1 MTIRSTALLLFAS
14 LLGAQTYDTI
24 LLNGRVMDGTGGA
37 WFLGDVAIK
46 GDRIATIKP
55 AGMLREASA
64 KRRIDAA
71 GHVIAPGFID
81 IQSHVRSDLLGR
93 GDGRLMSKVTQ
104 GITTEIMGEND
115 SNAPFNERVREM
127 SGADTF
133 RFGRFSEWLSAMEQH
148 RSSSNFGSFIGAAT
162 LRAYGKGMSMGKAAP
177 SEVQA
182 MRQAAGQAMRDGAY
196 GIASALIYP
205 PGSYAGTKELIEVV
219 KAIAPYGGVYISHI
233 RSEGDRLL
241 EAIDEAIEIGRQAQV
256 PVEIYHLKAVSE
268 QNWPKM
274 PLAIQKI
281 DAARARGLDVQANM
295 YPYTASG
302 TGLTACLPDWT
313 AADGK
318 LYENLGNPALRARLL
333 TEMMK
338 PDDTWESRCLQA
350 TPAGV
355 LLVGLRRP
363 QHQKYVG
370 KRLSEVA
377 ASMGKPWPEAVLA
390 LLVAERQ
397 RIATIYFM
405 LSEDNLA
412 LQLKQPW
419 IKIATDAGG
428 STPETGEAPVHPRTY
443 GTYPRVLGKY
453 TRDQGVMPMEEAV
466 RKMTSAVANRLSIFD
481 RGLLREGLMAD
492 IVVFDPA
499 KVIDRATFEQ
509 PHQISAGIPYVFVN
523 GTLVVDEG
531 KHTGALPGR
540 VMRGPGY
547 RPALAKPIN

>member
-1 MTIRSTALLLFAS
+1 MIFLLL
-14 LLGAQTYDTI
+14 LLGAVLNAQTYDTI
-24 LLNGRVMDGTGGA
+24 LLNGRVVDGTGGA

-46 GDRIATIKP
+46 GDRIAAIKP
-55 AGMLREASA
+55 AGMLREATA
-64 KRRIDAA
+64 KRRIDVT
-71 GHVIAPGFID
+71 GQVIAPGFID
-81 IQSHVRSDLLGR
+81 IQSHVRGDLLGP
-93 GDGRLMSKVTQ
+93 GDGRLISKVTQ

-115 SNAPFNERVREM
+115 SNAPFNELVRQM
-127 SGADTF
+127 SGADIF
-133 RFGRFSEWLSAMEQH
+133 RYRRFSEWLSAMEQH

-162 LRAYGKGMSMGKAAP
+162 LRAYGKGMSMGKATQ
-177 SEVQA
+177 SEVRAMQEAATQA
-182 MRQAAGQAMRDGAY
+182 MQDGAF

-205 PGSYAGTKELIEVV
+205 PGSYADTKELIEVV
-219 KAIAPYGGVYISHI
+219 KVIAPYGGVYISHI

-241 EAIDEAIEIGRQAQV
+241 EAIDEAIEIGRQANV
-256 PVEIYHLKAVSE
+256 PVEIYHLKAVSQ

-281 DAARARGLDVQANM
+281 DAARSRGIDVQANM
-295 YPYTASG
+295 YPYVASG

-318 LYENLGNPALRARLL
+318 LFENLADPTLRLRLL
-333 TEMMK
+333 QEMVK

-350 TPAGV
+350 SPSGV
-355 LLVGLRRP
+355 LLVGLRKP
-363 QHQKYVG
+363 EHQKYVG

-377 ASMGKPWPEAVLA
+377 AAMGKPWPEAVLE

-405 LSEDNLA
+405 LSEENLA
-412 LQLKQPW
+412 LQMKQPW
-419 IKIATDAGG
+419 IKFATDAGG
-428 STPETGEAPVHPRTY
+428 SNPETDKSPVHPRTY
-443 GTYPRVLGKY
+443 GTFPRVLGKY
-453 TRDQGVMPMEEAV
+453 TRDEGVMPMEEAV
-466 RKMTSAVANRLSIFD
+466 RKMTSAVANRLSIMD

-492 IVVFDPA
+492 VVVFDPA

-509 PHQISAGIPYVFVN
+509 PHQISAGVPYVFVN
-523 GTLVVDEG
+523 GTLVVDAG

-547 RPALAKPIN
+547 KPTN

>member
-1 MTIRSTALLLFAS
+1 MIFLLL
-14 LLGAQTYDTI
+14 LLGAVLKAQTYDTI

-46 GDRIATIKP
+46 GDRIAAIKP
-55 AGMLREASA
+55 AGMLREATA
-64 KRRIDAA
+64 KRRIDAT
-71 GHVIAPGFID
+71 GQVIAPGFID
-81 IQSHVRSDLLGR
+81 IQSHVRGDLLGR
-93 GDGRLMSKVTQ
+93 GDGRLISKVTQ

-115 SNAPFNERVREM
+115 SNAPFNELVRQM
-127 SGADTF
+127 SGADIF
-133 RFGRFSEWLSAMEQH
+133 RYRRFSEWLSAMEQH

-162 LRAYGKGMSMGKAAP
+162 LRAYGKGMSMGKATQ
-177 SEVQA
+177 SEVRAMQEAATQA
-182 MRQAAGQAMRDGAY
+182 MQDGAF

-205 PGSYAGTKELIEVV
+205 PGSYADTKELIEVV
-219 KAIAPYGGVYISHI
+219 KVIAPYGGVYISHI

-241 EAIDEAIEIGRQAQV
+241 EAIDEAIEIGRQANV
-256 PVEIYHLKAVSE
+256 PVEIYHLKAVSQ

-281 DAARARGLDVQANM
+281 DAARSRGIDVQANM
-295 YPYTASG
+295 YPYVASG

-318 LYENLGNPALRARLL
+318 LFENLADPTLRLRLL
-333 TEMMK
+333 QEMVK

-350 TPAGV
+350 SPSGV
-355 LLVGLRRP
+355 LLVGLRKP
-363 QHQKYVG
+363 EHQKYVG

-377 ASMGKPWPEAVLA
+377 AAMGKPWPEAVLE

-405 LSEDNLA
+405 LSEENLA
-412 LQLKQPW
+412 LQMKQPW
-419 IKIATDAGG
+419 IKFATDAGG
-428 STPETGEAPVHPRTY
+428 SNPETDKSPVHPRTY
-443 GTYPRVLGKY
+443 GTFPRVLGKY
-453 TRDQGVMPMEEAV
+453 TRDEGVMPMEEAV
-466 RKMTSAVANRLSIFD
+466 RKMTSAVANRLSIMD

-492 IVVFDPA
+492 VVVFDPA

-509 PHQISAGIPYVFVN
+509 PHQISAGVPYVFVN
-523 GTLVVDEG
+523 GTLVVDAG

-547 RPALAKPIN
+547 KPTN

>member
-1 MTIRSTALLLFAS
+1 MRPSLVFLLPV
-14 LLGAQTYDTI
+14 LLAAQTYDTI

-37 WFLGDVAIK
+37 WFLGDVALV
-46 GDRIATIKP
+46 GDRIAKIAP
-55 AGMLREASA
+55 AGLLRNATA
-64 KRRIDAA
+64 KRTLDVS
-71 GHVIAPGFID
+71 GQVIAPGFID
-81 IQSHVRSDLLGR
+81 IQSHVRGDLLGR
-93 GDGRLMSKVTQ
+93 GDGRLISKVTQ

-115 SNAPFNERVREM
+115 TNAPFNEKVREM
-127 SGADTF
+127 SGADRYRYT
-133 RFGRFSEWLSAMEQH
+133 RFSEWLRAMEEH
-148 RSSSNFGSFIGAAT
+148 RSASNFGSFVGAAT
-162 LRAYGKGMSMGKAAP
+162 LRAYGKGMAMGKANTA
-177 SEVQA
+177 ELAA
-182 MRQAAGQAMRDGAY
+182 MRSAAEQAMRDGAF
-196 GIASALIYP
+196 GVASALIYP
-205 PGSYAGTKELIEVV
+205 PGSYADTKELIEVV
-219 KAIAPYGGVYISHI
+219 KGIAPYGGVYISHI

-241 EAIDEAIEIGRQAQV
+241 EAIDEAIEIGEQAGV
-256 PVEIYHLKAVSE
+256 PTEIYHLKAVSQ

-281 DAARARGLDVQANM
+281 EAARKRGVDVQANM

-318 LYENLGNPALRARLL
+318 LFENLASPALRPKLL
-333 TEMMK
+333 QEMVK

-350 TPAGV
+350 SPEGV
-355 LLVGLRRP
+355 LLVGLRKP
-363 QHQKYVG
+363 EHQKYVG
-370 KRLSEVA
+370 KRLKEVA
-377 ASMGKPWPEAVLA
+377 AEMGKPWPEAVLD

-405 LSEDNLA
+405 LSEENLA

-428 STPETGEAPVHPRTY
+428 ANPEVDQAPVHPRTY

-453 TRDQGVMPMEEAV
+453 SRDEHVMPLEEAV
-466 RKMTSAVANRLSIFD
+466 RKMTSAVANRLALAD

-492 IVVFDPA
+492 VVVFNPA
-499 KVIDRATFEQ
+499 TVIDRATFER
-509 PHQISAGIPYVFVN
+509 PHQIAEGITYVFVN
-523 GTLVVDEG
+523 GTLVVDKG

-547 RPALAKPIN
+547 RP

>member
-1 MTIRSTALLLFAS
+1 MRYTFLLLVGC
-14 LLGAQTYDTI
+14 LLRAQTYDTV
-24 LLNGRVMDGTGGA
+24 LLNGRVMDGSGGA
-37 WFLGDVAIK
+37 WFLGDVAIL
-46 GDRIATIKP
+46 GDRIAAIKP
-55 AGMLREASA
+55 AGLLRTAVA
-64 KRRIDAA
+64 KRRIDVT
-71 GHVIAPGFID
+71 GLVIAPGFID
-81 IQSHVRSDLLGR
+81 IQSHVRGDLLGN
-93 GDGRLMSKVTQ
+93 GDGRLISKVTQ
-104 GITTEIMGEND
+104 GITTEIMGENE
-115 SNAPFNERVREM
+115 SNAPYNEKVKQM
-127 SGADTF
+127 SGSDAF
-133 RFGRFSEWLSAMEQH
+133 RYARFSEWLTAMEQH
-148 RSSSNFGSFIGAAT
+148 RSASNFGSFIGAAT
-162 LRAYGKGMSMGKAAP
+162 LRAFGKGMAMGSATP
-177 SEVQA
+177 SEVDA
-182 MRQAAGQAMRDGAY
+182 MRGAAAQGMQDGAF

-205 PGSYAGTKELIEVV
+205 PGSYADTRELVEVV
-219 KAIAPYGGVYISHI
+219 KAIAPYGGLYISHI

-241 EAIDEAIEIGRQAQV
+241 EAIDEAIDIGRQARV

-268 QNWPKM
+268 QNWAKI

-281 DAARARGLDVQANM
+281 DAARASGIDVQANM

-318 LYENLGNPALRARLL
+318 LFENLANPALRARLL
-333 TEMMK
+333 QEMVK

-350 TPAGV
+350 TPSGV
-355 LLVGLRRP
+355 LLVGLRKPEHR
-363 QHQKYVG
+363 QYVG

-377 ASMGKPWPEAVLA
+377 AAAGKPWPEVVLD

-405 LSEDNLA
+405 LSEENLA

-428 STPETGEAPVHPRTY
+428 ANPETDRSPVHPRAY

-466 RKMTSAVANRLSIFD
+466 RKMTSAVANRLSLFD

-492 IVVFDPA
+492 IVVFNPA
-499 KVIDRATFEQ
+499 TVIDRATFEN
-509 PHQISAGIPYVFVN
+509 PHRLSVGIPYVWVN
-523 GTLVVDEG
+523 GTIVVDGG

-540 VMRGPGY
+540 VLRGPGA
-547 RPALAKPIN
+547 RPVNQRKP

>member
-1 MTIRSTALLLFAS
+1 MRYTFLLLVGS
-14 LLGAQTYDTI
+14 LLQAQTYDTV
-24 LLNGRVMDGTGGA
+24 LLNGRVIDGTGGA

-46 GDRIATIKP
+46 GDRIAAITP
-55 AGMLREASA
+55 AGRLRDATA
-64 KRRIDAA
+64 KRRIDAS

-81 IQSHVRSDLLGR
+81 IQSHVRGDLLGN
-93 GDGRLMSKVTQ
+93 GDGRLISKVSQ

-115 SNAPFNERVREM
+115 SNGPFNQKVKEM

-133 RFGRFSEWLSAMEQH
+133 RYPRFSEWLSAMEQH
-148 RSSSNFGSFIGAAT
+148 RSASNFGSFIGAAT
-162 LRAYGKGMSMGKAAP
+162 LRAYGKGMAMGKATNAEIQMM
-177 SEVQA
+177 SAAATQA
-182 MRQAAGQAMRDGAY
+182 MKDGAF

-205 PGSYAGTKELIEVV
+205 PASYVDTQELAEVV
-219 KAIAPYGGVYISHI
+219 KAIAPFGGVYISHI

-241 EAIDEAIEIGRQAQV
+241 EAIDEAIEIGQRAHV
-256 PVEIYHLKAVSE
+256 PIEIYHLKAVSA

-281 DAARARGLDVQANM
+281 DAARARGIDVQANM

-318 LYENLGNPALRARLL
+318 LYENLANPALRPKLL
-333 TEMMK
+333 REMMK

-350 TPAGV
+350 SPAGV
-355 LLVGLRRP
+355 LLVGLRKP
-363 QHQKYVG
+363 EHQKYVG
-370 KRLSEVA
+370 KRLSEIA
-377 ASMGKPWPEAVLA
+377 TMMGKPWSEAVLD
-390 LLVAERQ
+390 LLVVEKQ

-405 LSEDNLA
+405 LSEENLA

-428 STPETGEAPVHPRTY
+428 ANPATDRSPVHPRTY

-453 TRDQGVMPMEEAV
+453 SRDQGVMPLEEAV

-481 RGLLREGLMAD
+481 RGLLRPGLMAD
-492 IVVFDPA
+492 VVVFDPA
-499 KVIDRATFEQ
+499 KVIDRATFEN
-509 PHQISAGIPYVFVN
+509 PHQTAAGIPYVFVN
-523 GTLVVDEG
+523 GTLVIDNG

-540 VMRGPGY
+540 VMRGAGY
-547 RPALAKPIN
+547 SASN

>member
-1 MTIRSTALLLFAS
+1 MILIRFALFLLCANVY
-14 LLGAQTYDTI
+14 AQTYDLV
-24 LLNGRVMDGTGGA
+24 LLNGRIMDGTGGA
-37 WFLGDVAIK
+37 WFLGDLAIQ
-46 GDRIATIKP
+46 GDRIAAIKP
-55 AGMLREASA
+55 AGMLRHATA
-64 KRRIDAA
+64 KRVIDVT
-71 GHVIAPGFID
+71 GHVVSPGFID
-81 IQSHVRSDLLGR
+81 IQSHVRGDLLGP
-93 GDGRLMSKVTQ
+93 GDGRLISKVTQ

-115 SNAPFNERVREM
+115 TNAPFNEKVREM
-127 SGADTF
+127 SGADRF
-133 RFGRFSEWLSAMEQH
+133 RYPRFRDWLNAMEQH
-148 RSSSNFGSFIGAAT
+148 RSASNFGSFIGAAT
-162 LRAYGKGMSMGKAAP
+162 LRAYGKGMAMGKASAA
-177 SEVQA
+177 EVEA
-182 MRQAAGQAMRDGAY
+182 MRAAAAQAMRDGAF

-205 PGSYAGTKELIEVV
+205 PGSYAETPELIEVV
-219 KAIAPYGGVYISHI
+219 KTIAPYGGVYISHI

-241 EAIDEAIEIGRQAQV
+241 EAIDEAIEIGKQAKV
-256 PVEIYHLKAVSE
+256 PVEIYHLKAVSQ

-281 DAARARGLDVQANM
+281 DEARARGLDVQANM

-318 LYENLGNPALRARLL
+318 LYENLASASLRPRLL
-333 TEMMK
+333 QEMVK

-350 TPAGV
+350 SPSGV
-355 LLVGLRRP
+355 LLVGLRKPEHR
-363 QHQKYVG
+363 QFVG

-377 ASMGKPWPEAVLA
+377 AAMGKPWPEVVLD

-405 LSEDNLA
+405 LSEDNLK

-419 IKIATDAGG
+419 IKIATDSGG
-428 STPETGEAPVHPRTY
+428 ANPETDKAPVHPRGY

-453 TRDQGVMPMEEAV
+453 TRDEGVMPMEEAV

-492 IVVFDPA
+492 VVVFDPIR
-499 KVIDRATFEQ
+499 VIDRATFEN
-509 PHQISAGIPYVFVN
+509 PHQISAGVPYVIVN
-523 GTLVVDEG
+523 GKLVVDGG

-547 RPALAKPIN
+547 RPLN

>member
-1 MTIRSTALLLFAS
+1 MTMLRLLLLWCPVLSAE
-14 LLGAQTYDTI
+14 TYDTI

-37 WFLGDVAIK
+37 WFLGDVAIQ
-46 GDRIATIKP
+46 GDRITAIKP
-55 AGMLREASA
+55 AGMLREVTA
-64 KRRIDAA
+64 KRRIDAT
-71 GHVIAPGFID
+71 GQVIAPGFID
-81 IQSHVRSDLLGR
+81 IQSHVRGDLLGR
-93 GDGRLMSKVTQ
+93 GDGRLISKVTQ
-104 GITTEIMGEND
+104 GITTEVMGEND
-115 SNAPFNERVREM
+115 SNGPFNELVRQM

-133 RFGRFSEWLSAMEQH
+133 RYRRFSEWLTAMEQH

-162 LRAYGKGMSMGKAAP
+162 LRAYGKGMSMGKATP

-182 MRQAAGQAMRDGAY
+182 MRHAAAEAMRDGAF

-205 PGSYAGTKELIEVV
+205 PGSYADTQELVEVV
-219 KAIAPYGGVYISHI
+219 KAVAPYGGVYISHI

-241 EAIDEAIEIGRQAQV
+241 EAIDEAIEIGRQANV
-256 PVEIYHLKAVSE
+256 PVEIYHLKAVSQ

-281 DAARARGLDVQANM
+281 DAARTRGIDVQANM
-295 YPYTASG
+295 YPYVASG

-318 LYENLGNPALRARLL
+318 LFENLADPALRARLL
-333 TEMMK
+333 REMVK

-350 TPAGV
+350 SPDGV
-355 LLVGLRRP
+355 LLVGLRTP
-363 QHQKYVG
+363 EYQKYVG

-377 ASMGKPWPEAVLA
+377 AAMKKPWPEAVLD
-390 LLVAERQ
+390 LLVAEHQ

-405 LSEDNLA
+405 LSEENLA

-419 IKIATDAGG
+419 IKISTDAGG
-428 STPETGEAPVHPRTY
+428 ANPEIDKSPVHPRTY
-443 GTYPRVLGKY
+443 GTFPRVLGKY

-466 RKMTSAVANRLSIFD
+466 RKMTSAVANRLSIMD

-492 IVVFDPA
+492 VVVFDPSQ
-499 KVIDRATFEQ
+499 VIDRATFEQ
-509 PHQISAGIPYVFVN
+509 PHQISAGVSYVLVN
-523 GTLVVDEG
+523 GTLVIDGG

-540 VMRGPGY
+540 VIRGPGY
-547 RPALAKPIN
+547 KSATSN

>member
-1 MTIRSTALLLFAS
+1 MTMRILLLF
-14 LLGAQTYDTI
+14 LLGAVLNAQTYDTI

-46 GDRIATIKP
+46 GDRIAAIKP
-55 AGMLREASA
+55 AGMLREATA
-64 KRRIDAA
+64 KRRIDAT

-81 IQSHVRSDLLGR
+81 IQSHVRGDLLGR
-93 GDGRLMSKVTQ
+93 GDGRLISKVTQ

-133 RFGRFSEWLSAMEQH
+133 RYRRFSEWLSAMEQH

-162 LRAYGKGMSMGKAAP
+162 LRAYGKGMSMGKATQ

-182 MRQAAGQAMRDGAY
+182 MQQAATQAMQDGAF

-205 PGSYAGTKELIEVV
+205 PGSYADTKELIEVV
-219 KAIAPYGGVYISHI
+219 KVIAPYGGVYISHI

-241 EAIDEAIEIGRQAQV
+241 EAIDEAIEIGRQANV
-256 PVEIYHLKAVSE
+256 PVEIYHLKAVSQ

-281 DAARARGLDVQANM
+281 DAARSRGIDVQANM
-295 YPYTASG
+295 YPYVASG

-318 LYENLGNPALRARLL
+318 LFENLADPTLRLRLL
-333 TEMMK
+333 QEMVK

-350 TPAGV
+350 SPSGV
-355 LLVGLRRP
+355 LLVGLRKP
-363 QHQKYVG
+363 EHQKYVG

-377 ASMGKPWPEAVLA
+377 AAMGKPWPEAVLE

-405 LSEDNLA
+405 LSEENLA
-412 LQLKQPW
+412 LQMKQPW
-419 IKIATDAGG
+419 IKFATDAGG
-428 STPETGEAPVHPRTY
+428 SNPETDKSPVHPRTY
-443 GTYPRVLGKY
+443 GTFPRVLGKY
-453 TRDQGVMPMEEAV
+453 TRDEGVMPMEEAV
-466 RKMTSAVANRLSIFD
+466 RKMTSAVANRLSIMD

-492 IVVFDPA
+492 VVVFDPA

-509 PHQISAGIPYVFVN
+509 PHQISAGVPYVFVN
-523 GTLVVDEG
+523 GTLVVDAG

-540 VMRGPGY
+540 AMRGPGY
-547 RPALAKPIN
+547 KPTN

>member
-1 MTIRSTALLLFAS
+1 MIFLLL
-14 LLGAQTYDTI
+14 LLGAVLNAQTYDTI

-46 GDRIATIKP
+46 GDRIAAIKP
-55 AGMLREASA
+55 AGMLREATA
-64 KRRIDAA
+64 KRRIDAT
-71 GHVIAPGFID
+71 GQVIAPGFID
-81 IQSHVRSDLLGR
+81 IQSHVRGDLLGR
-93 GDGRLMSKVTQ
+93 GDGRLISKVTQ

-115 SNAPFNERVREM
+115 SNAPFNELVRQM

-133 RFGRFSEWLSAMEQH
+133 RYRRFSEWLRAMEQH

-162 LRAYGKGMSMGKAAP
+162 LRAYGKGMSMGKATI
-177 SEVQA
+177 SEVQV
-182 MRQAAGQAMRDGAY
+182 MQQAATQAMQDGAF

-219 KAIAPYGGVYISHI
+219 RVIAPYGGVYISHI

-241 EAIDEAIEIGRQAQV
+241 EAIDEAIEIGRQAHV
-256 PVEIYHLKAVSE
+256 PVEIYHLKAVSQ

-274 PLAIQKI
+274 SLAIQKI
-281 DAARARGLDVQANM
+281 DAARARGIDVQANM
-295 YPYTASG
+295 YPYVASG

-318 LYENLGNPALRARLL
+318 LFENLADPTLRLRLL
-333 TEMMK
+333 QEMVK

-350 TPAGV
+350 SPSGV
-355 LLVGLRRP
+355 LLVGLRKP
-363 QHQKYVG
+363 EHQKYVG

-377 ASMGKPWPEAVLA
+377 AAMGKPWPEAVLE

-405 LSEDNLA
+405 LSEENLA
-412 LQLKQPW
+412 LQMKQPW
-419 IKIATDAGG
+419 IKFATDAGG
-428 STPETGEAPVHPRTY
+428 SNPETDKSPVHPRTY
-443 GTYPRVLGKY
+443 GTFPRVLGKY
-453 TRDQGVMPMEEAV
+453 TRDEGVMPMEEAV
-466 RKMTSAVANRLSIFD
+466 RKMTSAVANRLSIMD

-492 IVVFDPA
+492 VVVFDPA

-509 PHQISAGIPYVFVN
+509 PHQISAGVPYVFVN
-523 GTLVVDEG
+523 GTLVVDAG
-531 KHTGALPGR
+531 KHTGVLPGR

-547 RPALAKPIN
+547 KPTN

>member
-1 MTIRSTALLLFAS
+1 MRILLLF
-14 LLGAQTYDTI
+14 LLGAVLNAQTYDTI

-46 GDRIATIKP
+46 GDRIAAIKP
-55 AGMLREASA
+55 AGMLREATA
-64 KRRIDAA
+64 KRRIDAT

-81 IQSHVRSDLLGR
+81 IQSHVRGDLLGR
-93 GDGRLMSKVTQ
+93 GDGRLISKVTQ

-133 RFGRFSEWLSAMEQH
+133 RYRRFSEWLSAMEQH

-162 LRAYGKGMSMGKAAP
+162 LRAYGKGMSMGKATQ

-182 MRQAAGQAMRDGAY
+182 MQQAATQAMQDGAF

-205 PGSYAGTKELIEVV
+205 PGSYADTKELIEVV
-219 KAIAPYGGVYISHI
+219 KVIAPYGGVYISHI

-241 EAIDEAIEIGRQAQV
+241 EAIDEAIEIGRQANV
-256 PVEIYHLKAVSE
+256 PVEIYHLKAVSQ

-281 DAARARGLDVQANM
+281 DAARSRGIDVQANM
-295 YPYTASG
+295 YPYVASG

-318 LYENLGNPALRARLL
+318 LFENLADPTLRLRLL
-333 TEMMK
+333 QEMVK

-350 TPAGV
+350 SPGGV
-355 LLVGLRRP
+355 LLVGLRKPEHR
-363 QHQKYVG
+363 KYVG

-377 ASMGKPWPEAVLA
+377 AAMGKPWPEAVLE

-405 LSEDNLA
+405 LSEENLV

-428 STPETGEAPVHPRTY
+428 SNPETDQSPVHPRTY
-443 GTYPRVLGKY
+443 GTFPRVLGKY
-453 TRDQGVMPMEEAV
+453 TRDQSVMPMEESV
-466 RKMTSAVANRLSIFD
+466 RKMTSAVANRLSIMD

-492 IVVFDPA
+492 VVVFDPA

-509 PHQISAGIPYVFVN
+509 PHQISAGVPYVFVN
-523 GTLVVDEG
+523 GTLVVDAG

-547 RPALAKPIN
+547 KPTN

>member
-1 MTIRSTALLLFAS
+1 MIFLLL
-14 LLGAQTYDTI
+14 LLGAVLNAQTYDTI

-46 GDRIATIKP
+46 GDRIAAIKP
-55 AGMLREASA
+55 AGMLREATA
-64 KRRIDAA
+64 KRRIDAT
-71 GHVIAPGFID
+71 GQVIAPGFID
-81 IQSHVRSDLLGR
+81 IQSHVRGDLLGR
-93 GDGRLMSKVTQ
+93 GDGRLISKVTQ

-115 SNAPFNERVREM
+115 SNAPFNELVRQM

-133 RFGRFSEWLSAMEQH
+133 RYRRFSEWLSAMEQH

-162 LRAYGKGMSMGKAAP
+162 LRAYGKGMSMGKATQ
-177 SEVQA
+177 SEVRAMQEAATQA
-182 MRQAAGQAMRDGAY
+182 MQDGAF

-205 PGSYAGTKELIEVV
+205 PGSYADTKELIEVV
-219 KAIAPYGGVYISHI
+219 KVIAPYGGVYISHI

-241 EAIDEAIEIGRQAQV
+241 EAIDEAIEIGRQANV
-256 PVEIYHLKAVSE
+256 PVEIYHLKAVSQ

-281 DAARARGLDVQANM
+281 DAARSRGIDVQANM
-295 YPYTASG
+295 YPYVASG

-318 LYENLGNPALRARLL
+318 LFENLADPTLRLRLL
-333 TEMMK
+333 QEMVK

-350 TPAGV
+350 SPSGV
-355 LLVGLRRP
+355 LLVGLRKP
-363 QHQKYVG
+363 EHQKYVS

-377 ASMGKPWPEAVLA
+377 AAMGKPWPEAVLE

-405 LSEDNLA
+405 LSEENLE
-412 LQLKQPW
+412 LQMKQPW
-419 IKIATDAGG
+419 IKFATDAGG
-428 STPETGEAPVHPRTY
+428 SNPETDKSPVHPRTY
-443 GTYPRVLGKY
+443 GTFPRVLGKY
-453 TRDQGVMPMEEAV
+453 TRDQSVMPMEESV
-466 RKMTSAVANRLSIFD
+466 RKMTSAVANRLSIMD

-492 IVVFDPA
+492 VVVFDPA

-509 PHQISAGIPYVFVN
+509 PHQISAGVPYVFVN
-523 GTLVVDEG
+523 GTLVVDAG

-547 RPALAKPIN
+547 KPTN

>member
-1 MTIRSTALLLFAS
+1 MRYTFFLLLTS
-14 LLGAQTYDTI
+14 LLPAQTYDTI

-37 WFLGDVAIK
+37 WFLGDLAIQ
-46 GDRIATIKP
+46 GDRIAALKP
-55 AGMLREASA
+55 AGMLRDATA
-64 KRRIDAA
+64 KRRIDVT

-81 IQSHVRSDLLGR
+81 IQSHVRGDLLGN
-93 GDGRLMSKVTQ
+93 GDGRVISKVTQ

-115 SNAPFNERVREM
+115 SNGPFNEKVKEM
-127 SGADTF
+127 SGADAY
-133 RFGRFSEWLSAMEQH
+133 RFARFSDWLTAMEKH
-148 RSSSNFGSFIGAAT
+148 RSASNFGSFIGAGT
-162 LRAYGKGMSMGKAAP
+162 LRAYGKGMAMGKATAAELQ
-177 SEVQA
+177 S
-182 MRQAAGQAMRDGAY
+182 MRDAAAQAMRDGAY

-205 PGSYAGTKELIEVV
+205 PGSYADTQELAEVV
-219 KAIAPYGGVYISHI
+219 KAITPYGGVYISHI

-241 EAIDEAIEIGRQAQV
+241 EAIDEAIAIGTQARV
-256 PVEIYHLKAVSE
+256 PVEIYHLKAVSQ

-274 PLAIQKI
+274 PLAIEKI
-281 DAARARGLDVQANM
+281 DEARRRGIDVQANM

-318 LYENLGNPALRARLL
+318 LYENLANPAMRTRLL
-333 TEMMK
+333 QEMVK

-350 TPAGV
+350 SPTGV
-355 LLVGLRRP
+355 LLVGLRKP
-363 QHQKYVG
+363 QHQQYVG
-370 KRLSEVA
+370 KRLAEVA
-377 ASMGKPWPEAVLA
+377 KAMGKPWPEAVLD

-405 LSEDNLA
+405 LSEENLA

-428 STPETGEAPVHPRTY
+428 ANPETDKSPVHPRTY

-492 IVVFDPA
+492 VVVFDPA
-499 KVIDRATFEQ
+499 TVIDRATFEQ
-509 PHQISAGIPYVFVN
+509 PHQISAGVPYVFVN
-523 GTLVVDEG
+523 GTIVVDAG

-547 RPALAKPIN
+547 RP

>member
-1 MTIRSTALLLFAS
+1 MRYALLLLLSS
-14 LLGAQTYDTI
+14 LLEGQTYDTV

-46 GDRIATIKP
+46 GDRIAAIKP
-55 AGMLREASA
+55 AGMLRDATA
-64 KRRIDAA
+64 KRRIDVT
-71 GHVIAPGFID
+71 GQVIAPGFID
-81 IQSHVRSDLLGR
+81 IQSHVRGDLLGR
-93 GDGRLMSKVTQ
+93 GDGRLISKVSQ

-115 SNAPFNERVREM
+115 SNAPFNQKVKEM
-127 SGADTF
+127 SGSDAF
-133 RFGRFSEWLSAMEQH
+133 RYARFSEWLSAMEQH
-148 RSSSNFGSFIGAAT
+148 RSASNFGSFIGAAT
-162 LRAYGKGMSMGKAAP
+162 LRAYGKGMAMGKATPVEIQTMRAAA
-177 SEVQA
+177 VQA
-182 MRQAAGQAMRDGAY
+182 MKDGAF
-196 GIASALIYP
+196 GVASALIYP
-205 PGSYAGTKELIEVV
+205 PASYVDTQELAEVV
-219 KAIAPYGGVYISHI
+219 KAVAPFGGIYISHI

-241 EAIDEAIEIGRQAQV
+241 EAIDEAIEIGQQAHV
-256 PVEIYHLKAVSE
+256 PIEIYHLKAVSA

-281 DAARARGLDVQANM
+281 DAARARGIDVQANM

-318 LYENLGNPALRARLL
+318 LYENLANPALRPKLL
-333 TEMMK
+333 QEMVK

-350 TPAGV
+350 SPAGV
-355 LLVGLRRP
+355 LLVGLRKP
-363 QHQKYVG
+363 EYQKYVG
-370 KRLSEVA
+370 KRLSEV
-377 ASMGKPWPEAVLA
+377 STMMGKAWPEVVLD
-390 LLVAERQ
+390 LLVGERQ

-405 LSEDNLA
+405 LSEENLA

-428 STPETGEAPVHPRTY
+428 ANPETDKSPVHPRTY

-453 TRDQGVMPMEEAV
+453 SRDEGVMPMEEAV
-466 RKMTSAVANRLSIFD
+466 RKMTSAVANRLSISD

-492 IVVFDPA
+492 VVVFDPA
-499 KVIDRATFEQ
+499 KVIDRATFEN
-509 PHQISAGIPYVFVN
+509 PHQTSAGIPYVFVN
-523 GTLVVDEG
+523 GMLVIDGG

-547 RPALAKPIN
+547 VPSN

>member
-1 MTIRSTALLLFAS
+1 MIFLLL
-14 LLGAQTYDTI
+14 LLGAVLNAQTYDTI
-24 LLNGRVMDGTGGA
+24 LLNGRVVDGTGGA

-46 GDRIATIKP
+46 GDRIAAIKP
-55 AGMLREASA
+55 AGMLREATA
-64 KRRIDAA
+64 KRRIDVT
-71 GHVIAPGFID
+71 GQVIAPGFID
-81 IQSHVRSDLLGR
+81 IQSHVRGDLLGP
-93 GDGRLMSKVTQ
+93 GDGRLISKVTQ

-115 SNAPFNERVREM
+115 SNAPFNELVRQM
-127 SGADTF
+127 SGADIF
-133 RFGRFSEWLSAMEQH
+133 RYRRFSEWLSAMEQH

-162 LRAYGKGMSMGKAAP
+162 LRAYGKGMSMGKATQSDVRAMQ
-177 SEVQA
+177 EAATQA
-182 MRQAAGQAMRDGAY
+182 MQDGAF

-205 PGSYAGTKELIEVV
+205 PGSYADTKELIEVV
-219 KAIAPYGGVYISHI
+219 KVIAPYGGVYISHI

-241 EAIDEAIEIGRQAQV
+241 EAIDEAIEIGRQANV
-256 PVEIYHLKAVSE
+256 PVEIYHLKAVSQ

-281 DAARARGLDVQANM
+281 DAARSRGIDVQANM
-295 YPYTASG
+295 YPYVASG

-318 LYENLGNPALRARLL
+318 LFENLADPTLRLRLL
-333 TEMMK
+333 QEMVK

-350 TPAGV
+350 SPSGV
-355 LLVGLRRP
+355 LLVGLRKP
-363 QHQKYVG
+363 EHQKYVG

-377 ASMGKPWPEAVLA
+377 AAMGKPWPEAVLE

-405 LSEDNLA
+405 LSEENLA
-412 LQLKQPW
+412 LQMKQPW
-419 IKIATDAGG
+419 IKFATDAGG
-428 STPETGEAPVHPRTY
+428 SNPETDKSPVHPRTY
-443 GTYPRVLGKY
+443 GTFPRVLGKY
-453 TRDQGVMPMEEAV
+453 TRDEGVMPMEEAV
-466 RKMTSAVANRLSIFD
+466 RKMTSAVANRLSIMD

-492 IVVFDPA
+492 VVVFDPA

-509 PHQISAGIPYVFVN
+509 PHQISAGVPYVFVN
-523 GTLVVDEG
+523 GTLVVDAG

-547 RPALAKPIN
+547 KPTN

>member
-1 MTIRSTALLLFAS
+1 MIFLLL
-14 LLGAQTYDTI
+14 LLGAVLNAQTYDTI

-46 GDRIATIKP
+46 GDRIAAIKP
-55 AGMLREASA
+55 AGMLREATA
-64 KRRIDAA
+64 KRRIDAT
-71 GHVIAPGFID
+71 GQVIAPGFID
-81 IQSHVRSDLLGR
+81 IQSHVRGDLLGR
-93 GDGRLMSKVTQ
+93 GDGRLISKVTQ

-115 SNAPFNERVREM
+115 SNAPFNELVRQM

-133 RFGRFSEWLSAMEQH
+133 RYRRFSEWLSAMEQH

-162 LRAYGKGMSMGKAAP
+162 LRAYGKGMSMGKATQ
-177 SEVQA
+177 SEVRAMQEAATQA
-182 MRQAAGQAMRDGAY
+182 MQDGAF

-205 PGSYAGTKELIEVV
+205 PGSYADTKELIEVV
-219 KAIAPYGGVYISHI
+219 KVIAPYGGVYISHI

-241 EAIDEAIEIGRQAQV
+241 EAIDEAIEIGRQANV
-256 PVEIYHLKAVSE
+256 PVEIYHLKAVSQ

-281 DAARARGLDVQANM
+281 DAARSRGIDVQANM
-295 YPYTASG
+295 YPYVASG

-318 LYENLGNPALRARLL
+318 LFENLADPTLRLRLL
-333 TEMMK
+333 QEMVK

-350 TPAGV
+350 SPSGV
-355 LLVGLRRP
+355 LLVGLRKP
-363 QHQKYVG
+363 EHQKYVS

-377 ASMGKPWPEAVLA
+377 AAMGKPWPEAVLE

-405 LSEDNLA
+405 LSEENLA
-412 LQLKQPW
+412 LQMKQPW
-419 IKIATDAGG
+419 IKFATDAGG
-428 STPETGEAPVHPRTY
+428 SNPETDKSPVHPRTY
-443 GTYPRVLGKY
+443 GTFPRVLGKY
-453 TRDQGVMPMEEAV
+453 TRDQSVMPMEESV
-466 RKMTSAVANRLSIFD
+466 RKMTSAVANRLSIMD

-492 IVVFDPA
+492 VVVFDPA

-509 PHQISAGIPYVFVN
+509 PHQISAGVPYVFVN
-523 GTLVVDEG
+523 GTLVVDAG

-547 RPALAKPIN
+547 KPTN

>member
-1 MTIRSTALLLFAS
+1 MIFLLL
-14 LLGAQTYDTI
+14 LLGAVLNAQTYDTI
-24 LLNGRVMDGTGGA
+24 LLNGRVVDGTGGA

-46 GDRIATIKP
+46 GDRIAAIKP
-55 AGMLREASA
+55 AGMLREATA
-64 KRRIDAA
+64 KRRIDAT
-71 GHVIAPGFID
+71 GQVIAPGFID
-81 IQSHVRSDLLGR
+81 IQSHVRGDLLGR
-93 GDGRLMSKVTQ
+93 GDGRLISKVTQ

-115 SNAPFNERVREM
+115 SNAPFNELVRQM

-133 RFGRFSEWLSAMEQH
+133 RYRRFSEWLSAMEQH

-162 LRAYGKGMSMGKAAP
+162 LRAYGKGMSMGKATQ
-177 SEVQA
+177 SEVRAMQEAATQA
-182 MRQAAGQAMRDGAY
+182 MQDGAF

-205 PGSYAGTKELIEVV
+205 PGSYADTKELIEVV
-219 KAIAPYGGVYISHI
+219 KVIAPYGGVYISHI

-241 EAIDEAIEIGRQAQV
+241 EAIDEAIEIGRQANV
-256 PVEIYHLKAVSE
+256 PVEIYHLKAVSQ

-281 DAARARGLDVQANM
+281 DAARSRGIDVQANM
-295 YPYTASG
+295 YPYVASG

-318 LYENLGNPALRARLL
+318 LFENLADPTLRLRLL
-333 TEMMK
+333 QEMVK

-350 TPAGV
+350 SPSGV
-355 LLVGLRRP
+355 LLVGLRKP
-363 QHQKYVG
+363 EHQKYVS

-377 ASMGKPWPEAVLA
+377 AAMGKPWPEAVLE

-405 LSEDNLA
+405 LSEENLE
-412 LQLKQPW
+412 LQMKQPW
-419 IKIATDAGG
+419 IKFATDAGG
-428 STPETGEAPVHPRTY
+428 SNPETDKSPVHPRTY
-443 GTYPRVLGKY
+443 GTFPRVLGKY
-453 TRDQGVMPMEEAV
+453 TRDQSVMPMEESV
-466 RKMTSAVANRLSIFD
+466 RKMTSAVANRLSIMD

-492 IVVFDPA
+492 VVVFDPA

-509 PHQISAGIPYVFVN
+509 PHQISAGVPYVFVN
-523 GTLVVDEG
+523 GTLVVDAG

-547 RPALAKPIN
+547 KPTN

>member
-1 MTIRSTALLLFAS
+1 MRYLLAFAS
-14 LLGAQTYDTI
+14 LLGAQTYDVL

-37 WFLGDVAIK
+37 WFLGDVAIQ
-46 GDRIATIKP
+46 GDRIAAIKP
-55 AGMLREASA
+55 AGMLRDAAA
-64 KRRIDAA
+64 KRRIDAT

-81 IQSHVRSDLLGR
+81 IQSHVRGDLLGR
-93 GDGRLMSKVTQ
+93 GDGRLISKVTQ
-104 GITTEIMGEND
+104 GITTEIMGENET
-115 SNAPFNERVREM
+115 NAPFNEKVREM
-127 SGADTF
+127 TGASPF
-133 RFGRFSEWLSAMEQH
+133 VYPRFSDWLRAMEQH
-148 RSSSNFGSFIGAAT
+148 RSSSNFGSFVGAAT
-162 LRAYGKGMSMGKAAP
+162 LRAFGKGMAMGQANAA
-177 SEVQA
+177 ELQA
-182 MRQAAGQAMRDGAY
+182 MREATRQAMRDGAF
-196 GIASALIYP
+196 GVASALIYP
-205 PGSYAGTKELIEVV
+205 PGSYADTKELVEVV
-219 KAIAPYGGVYISHI
+219 KEIAPFGGVYISHI

-241 EAIDEAIEIGRQAQV
+241 EAIDEAISIGQQARV
-256 PVEIYHLKAVSE
+256 PVEIYHLKAVSQ

-281 DAARARGLDVQANM
+281 DAARSRGIDVQANM

-318 LYENLGNPALRARLL
+318 LYENLASPSLRPRLL
-333 TEMMK
+333 KEMMQ

-350 TPAGV
+350 SPAGV
-355 LLVGLRRP
+355 LLVGLRKP
-363 QHQKYVG
+363 EHQKYVG

-377 ASMGKPWPEAVLA
+377 AAMGKPWPEAALD

-405 LSEDNLA
+405 LSEENLA
-412 LQLKQPW
+412 LQLRQPW

-428 STPETGEAPVHPRTY
+428 SNPETDKSPVHPRTY

-453 TRDQGVMPMEEAV
+453 SREEQVMPMEEAV
-466 RKMTSAVANRLSIFD
+466 RKMTSAVANRLSLFD

-492 IVVFDPA
+492 VVIFDPA
-499 KVIDRATFEQ
+499 QVIDRATFEQ
-509 PHQISAGIPYVFVN
+509 PHQLALGVPYVLVN
-523 GTLVVDEG
+523 GTLVVDGG

-547 RPALAKPIN
+547 QAVN